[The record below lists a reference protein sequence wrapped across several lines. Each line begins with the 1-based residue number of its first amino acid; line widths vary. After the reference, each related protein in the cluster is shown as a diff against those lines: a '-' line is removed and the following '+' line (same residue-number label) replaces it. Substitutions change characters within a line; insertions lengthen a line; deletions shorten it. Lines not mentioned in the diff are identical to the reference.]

1 MSVFLINQT
10 LEDAGIT
17 GLQILY
23 DFSDFSGQY
32 INSVSGGGSQYSG
45 HIKNFSSSF
54 TGQSSGSGFF
64 NGEYIEV
71 ENSDNISSEN
81 TTIIFSARKTGISNS
96 TIFSHLDQNGPSGWE
111 VGINEANKLY
121 FKNFQDGTPNYYF
134 FNGYLSD
141 QNMCAVSVSEFG
153 DINLHRLNFANAPEE
168 PFSKSFQDDQNSAN
182 EVSYYGV
189 DSQSWSA
196 QDYSIS
202 NGSSWNIGSGEFLHQ
217 GYIDHFLYFSEE
229 LEANSIEQI
238 FNAVYADGEIIPE
251 VSGQISGDITGYLKT
266 ASGVSGKVGQALS
279 GTGFI
284 GRSGFYVYDS
294 GVAQTGCVGISGEVF
309 IPYTG
314 ISKITGTDQI
324 GQDLYRKVIN
334 LSYTFGLSG
343 DPEISVLTDYE
354 TSGYNWYFSGNSG
367 TYKGDSAVGPV
378 DTIFG
383 ITGFEIVEMT
393 GYVQGNSTELYTETD
408 VSGVIY
414 NEYSYEP
421 QYAPVE
427 NYLISGSY
435 FSGNRDEPDDQ
446 YFPNSLTLIGDVGAE
461 DLYEVIFDAE
471 QEVKIEKKADI
482 GIGTKTD
489 QFVGFMS
496 DVLEVYEADVALNG
510 ISQFTGEIRFLKNEY
525 NKPYFEVISGAYV
538 DSNLIYTTDDLSQS
552 DELIYDNPV
561 SGEKRAL
568 TINSLSDYSS
578 SPFSFDVFDS
588 DVFFN
593 GVKIYSGIDYI
604 YNGGF
609 YPSGNV
615 TGSTGFYFTRPFYS
629 GAISTTGSGQNMIHV
644 DHDEISPNKT
654 LFYVNGVR
662 GKNSDFIEHAR
673 YSDLITG
680 TRTFIAKERIFFSQN
695 GEDQRS

>member
-1 MSVFLINQT
+1 MSVYLINQT

-32 INSVSGGGSQYSG
+32 INSISGGDNQYSG

-64 NGEYIEV
+64 NGEYIEI

-81 TTIIFSARKTGISNS
+81 ATIIFSARKTGINNS

-111 VGINEANKLY
+111 VGVNEANKLY

-153 DINLHRLNFANAPEE
+153 SVSLHRLNFANTPEE
-168 PFSKSFQDDQNSAN
+168 PFSRSFQNSENFTN

-189 DSQSWSA
+189 DSESWSV

-202 NGSSWNIGSGEFLHQ
+202 NGSSWNIGSGEFLHE
-217 GYIDHFLYFSEE
+217 GYIDYFLYFSEE
-229 LEANSIEQI
+229 LQANSIEQI
-238 FNAVYADGEIIPE
+238 FNAVYAEGEMIPA
-251 VSGQISGDITGYLKT
+251 VSGQVSGDITGYLKT
-266 ASGVSGKVGQALS
+266 SSGVSGKIGQALS

-284 GRSGFYVYDS
+284 DRSGFYVYDS

-314 ISKITGTDQI
+314 IEKITGTDQI
-324 GQDLYRKVIN
+324 GQDLYKKVTN

-343 DPEISVLTDYE
+343 DPEIGVLTDYE
-354 TSGYNWYFSGNSG
+354 TSGYNWHFSGNSG
-367 TYKGDSAVGPV
+367 TYKGDSAVGPAN
-378 DTIFG
+378 TIFG
-383 ITGFEIVEMT
+383 ITGFEIVEVT
-393 GYVQGNSTELYTETD
+393 GYIQGNSTELYQETD
-408 VSGVIY
+408 VSGTMY

-421 QYAPVE
+421 QYAPPVY
-427 NYLISGSY
+427 YLISGAY
-435 FSGNRDEPDDQ
+435 FSGNRDEPDAQ
-446 YFPNSLTLIGDVGAE
+446 YFPNSLTLIGDVDLE
-461 DLYEVIFDAE
+461 DFYEIIFDIE
-471 QEVKIEKKADI
+471 QDVKIEKKADI
-482 GIGTKTD
+482 GVGITTD
-489 QFVGFMS
+489 QFIGFMN
-496 DVLEVYEADVALNG
+496 DTLEEYEADIQLNG
-510 ISQFTGEIRFLKNEY
+510 VSQFTGAITFSKNQY
-525 NKPYFEVISGAYV
+525 NKPYFEVVSGAYV
-538 DSNLIYTTDDLSQS
+538 DSNLVYTTDSLDQN
-552 DELIYDNPV
+552 DELRYDNPL
-561 SGEKRAL
+561 SGEKRSL

-578 SPFSFDVFDS
+578 SPFSFDVSNS

-629 GAISTTGSGQNMIHV
+629 GAISTTGSGQDMIHV
-644 DHDEISPNKT
+644 DHDEISPDKT
-654 LFYVNGVR
+654 LFYINGIR
-662 GKNSDFIEHAR
+662 GKKSDFIEHAR

-680 TRTFIAKERIFFSQN
+680 TRTFATKERIFFSQN